1 MKNDFGIHV
10 HKTSGQQK
18 LFPPWHISTEQSQY
32 WALCK
37 TTVSQCHAKCNYNSF
52 TWSLPAWVWCIWYK
66 NGYSFIS
73 NTTI

>member
-37 TTVSQCHAKCNYNSF
+37 TTVSQCHAKCNYTVSHEVY
-52 TWSLPAWVWCIWYK
+52 LH
-66 NGYSFIS
+66 GYDVYGIKMVIASYQ
-73 NTTI
+73 TQQ